1 MQRIQ
6 SIINQSSAQMLSTMS
21 DQTFLDSIPRT
32 FDQTSYQ
39 PTPLA
44 MDAAINGAFDALDD
58 IHFDLQPFTV
68 QKILREDSATLER
81 RRFSCETPPTSSY
94 HAISEDTF
102 ASDEKPPLY
111 ICSPSSVASRAHERL
126 HSILPDDITGTFANS
141 HDSNNQRVHRWLSKL
156 PDVPWLDVSYVDP
169 LQESTEDEPSLAID
183 IEQSRGPL
191 PGTEGLLNYL
201 DFLNTCY
208 DSIQPTSPTG
218 EYVDHGK
225 PELDA
230 ETDPTTTLDAYH
242 QTLLQI
248 DSSSAFTTTIGR
260 NFQPS
265 MRRRY
270 PRGLEKEARRSISL
284 VASSRS
290 HE

>member
-1 MQRIQ
+1 
-6 SIINQSSAQMLSTMS
+6 MS

-44 MDAAINGAFDALDD
+44 MDAAINGAFDALDG

-68 QKILREDSATLER
+68 QEALREDSATLER
-81 RRFSCETPPTSSY
+81 RKFSWETPSTSSY

-102 ASDEKPPLY
+102 ASDEKSPLY
-111 ICSPSSVASRAHERL
+111 ICSPSSVVSRAHEQLR
-126 HSILPDDITGTFANS
+126 SILPDDITGTFVNS
-141 HDSNNQRVHRWLSKL
+141 CESNNERVHRWLSEL
-156 PDVPWLDVSYVDP
+156 PDIPWLDVSYVDA
-169 LQESTEDEPSLAID
+169 LQESTEDEPSWAIN
-183 IEQSRGPL
+183 IEQSREPL

-201 DFLNTCY
+201 DFLNICY

-218 EYVDHGK
+218 EYVDYGK
-225 PELDA
+225 PELHA
-230 ETDPTTTLDAYH
+230 ATDPTTTLDAYH
-242 QTLLQI
+242 LTLLQI
-248 DSSSAFTTTIGR
+248 DSSSPFTTTIGR
-260 NFQPS
+260 KFRPS

>member
-6 SIINQSSAQMLSTMS
+6 FIINQSSAPMLSTMS

-44 MDAAINGAFDALDD
+44 MDAAINGAFDAFDG

-68 QKILREDSATLER
+68 QETLREDSATLER
-81 RRFSCETPPTSSY
+81 RKFSWETPSTSSY

-102 ASDEKPPLY
+102 ASDEKSPLY
-111 ICSPSSVASRAHERL
+111 ICSPSSVVSRAHEQLR
-126 HSILPDDITGTFANS
+126 SILPDDITGTFVNS
-141 HDSNNQRVHRWLSKL
+141 CESNNQRVHRWLSEL
-156 PDVPWLDVSYVDP
+156 PDIPWLDVSYVDA
-169 LQESTEDEPSLAID
+169 LQESTENEPSWAID
-183 IEQSRGPL
+183 IGQSREPL
-191 PGTEGLLNYL
+191 PETEGLLNYL

-218 EYVDHGK
+218 EYVDYGK
-225 PELDA
+225 LELHA
-230 ETDPTTTLDAYH
+230 ATDPTTTLDAYH
-242 QTLLQI
+242 LTLLQI
-248 DSSSAFTTTIGR
+248 DSSSAFTTTIR
-260 NFQPS
+260 RKFRPS